1 MIVAKLTVEQADE
14 LKGKEY
20 AKDSLF
26 NPIQDNNNNW
36 VISIE
41 EVEACYIE
49 WVKELP
55 LIEYKPKQTD
65 DLI

>member
-1 MIVAKLTVEQADE
+1 MIVAKLTAEQADE
-14 LKGKEY
+14 LRGKKY
-20 AKDSLF
+20 AKDNVF
-26 NPIQDNNNNW
+26 NPIQDDNNNW

-41 EVEACYIE
+41 EVEACDIE

-55 LIEYKPKQTD
+55 LIEFEPKKTD